1 MIERLRLRAAALARV
16 RDFFA
21 ARGVLEVQTSPVVR
35 HAVTDPNIESLTVGC
50 AGGDPRYLHT
60 SPEYAMKR
68 LLVAGSGDIYQVC
81 PVFRAGER
89 SPWHSP
95 GFTMIEWYRIGFDLA
110 MLMRETAHLARE
122 LLTPRLDLPEEPQLL
137 SYAQAFATHL
147 GLDVFA
153 ATEADLASCA
163 SAAGLA
169 HSSIAGATRD
179 ELLDFLVA
187 SVIGPRLGR
196 GRLTCLHGYPASQA
210 SLAQLDAADPRTA
223 LRFELYAE
231 GIELANGFVELGDAA
246 EQRRRF
252 EADNALRVAR
262 GQRAVAPDEELL
274 AALGDGLPPCAG
286 VALGFERVLML
297 ASGSPHIDAVLALP
311 FDRS

>member
-1 MIERLRLRAAALARV
+1 VIERLRLRAAALAQV
-16 RDFFA
+16 REFFA
-21 ARGVLEVQTSPVVR
+21 TRGVLEVQTSPVVR
-35 HAVTDPNIESLTVGC
+35 HAVTDPNIESLTVDCG
-50 AGGDPRYLHT
+50 AGDLRYLHT

-68 LLVAGSGDIYQVC
+68 LLAAGSGDIYQVC

-89 SPWHSP
+89 SAWHSP
-95 GFTMIEWYRIGFDLA
+95 GFTMIEWYRAGFDLPQ
-110 MLMRETAHLARE
+110 LMRETAQLTRALLA
-122 LLTPRLDLPEEPQLL
+122 PRLALPEEPELL
-137 SYAQAFATHL
+137 SYAQAFETHL
-147 GLDVFA
+147 GVDVFA
-153 ATEADLASCA
+153 ATQADLARVA
-163 SAAGLA
+163 ATAGLA
-169 HSSIAGATRD
+169 QSSIAGAARD

-210 SLAQLDAADPRTA
+210 SLAQLDAADARTA

-231 GIELANGFVELGDAA
+231 GVELANGFVELADAA

-252 EADNALRVAR
+252 DADNALRLAR
-262 GQRAVAPDEELL
+262 GQRAVVPDEDLL
-274 AALGDGLPPCAG
+274 AALGGGLPPCAG

>member
-1 MIERLRLRAAALARV
+1 VIERLRLRAAALAQV
-16 RDFFA
+16 REFFA
-21 ARGVLEVQTSPVVR
+21 TRGVLEVQTSPVVR
-35 HAVTDPNIESLTVGC
+35 HAVTDPNIESLTVDWG
-50 AGGDPRYLHT
+50 AGDLRYLHT

-68 LLVAGSGDIYQVC
+68 LLAAGSGDIYQVC

-89 SPWHSP
+89 SAWHSP
-95 GFTMIEWYRIGFDLA
+95 GFTMIEWYRIGFNLPQ
-110 MLMRETAHLARE
+110 LMRETAQLTRALLA
-122 LLTPRLDLPEEPQLL
+122 PRLSLPEESELL

-147 GLDVFA
+147 GVDVFA
-153 ATEADLASCA
+153 ATQDDLARCA
-163 SAAGLA
+163 AAAGLA
-169 HSSIAGATRD
+169 QSSIAGAARD

-210 SLAQLDAADPRTA
+210 SLAQLDTADPRTA

-231 GIELANGFVELGDAA
+231 GVELANGFVELADAA

-252 EADNALRVAR
+252 DADNALRLAR
-262 GQRAVAPDEELL
+262 GQRPMAPDEELL
-274 AALGDGLPPCAG
+274 AALGGGLPPCAG